1 MLGDISDG
9 IERVCWGIYQMVS
22 SVCVCVCVCVCGGR
36 GAEDVSEGIE
46 GMSEGVRETCYV
58 REKMLCEGEDAYH
71 QSPRGHSRHW
81 PRLPKNPYSHA
92 PPLSLSLR
100 LSLSLSLTPSQVNQV
115 IHSASSPRKIVRF
128 YRFFCPWIAVSA
140 VNSKDAL

>member
-46 GMSEGVRETCYV
+46 GMSEGVRVTCYV
-58 REKMLCEGEDAYH
+58 REKMLCEVKIPCEGEVLCERENAM
-71 QSPRGHSRHW
+71 
-81 PRLPKNPYSHA
+81 
-92 PPLSLSLR
+92 
-100 LSLSLSLTPSQVNQV
+100 
-115 IHSASSPRKIVRF
+115 
-128 YRFFCPWIAVSA
+128 
-140 VNSKDAL
+140 